1 MDHKTYLFF
10 DCECANCFDG
20 IGKICSLGY
29 VLADDELNIIEQ
41 EDLVM
46 NPECDFDWYLFS
58 PKNKCQLAYSKD
70 YFRAN
75 PNFAAYYKKIKKL
88 FTNGNTYVGGFAVSN
103 DVGFVNSACDRYYM
117 DYILYRAFDVEN
129 LAEKV
134 FGCKKKLFEWAEFL
148 ECDTSILTSHKSVDD
163 AVATLMVFKKICEKL
178 QKTPEEVLK
187 ENKDFFVT
195 TEEVA
200 QAAEERQY
208 KKEMTAKIKAYYN
221 KHSPNP
227 IRKKYQGQKFELNK
241 KVFSDLDRAL
251 NIAKRIYDGGGVI
264 VERLKGAGNV
274 VFLDDSIEPEK
285 REAMEKKGLKI
296 VLAEDIEKIN
306 V

>member
-1 MDHKTYLFF
+1 
-10 DCECANCFDG
+10 
-20 IGKICSLGY
+20 
-29 VLADDELNIIEQ
+29 
-41 EDLVM
+41 
-46 NPECDFDWYLFS
+46 
-58 PKNKCQLAYSKD
+58 
-70 YFRAN
+70 
-75 PNFAAYYKKIKKL
+75 
-88 FTNGNTYVGGFAVSN
+88 
-103 DVGFVNSACDRYYM
+103 M

-163 AVATLMVFKKICEKL
+163 AVVTLMVFKKICEKL
-178 QKTPEEVLK
+178 QKSPEEVLK
-187 ENKDFFVT
+187 ENKDFFVN

-264 VERLKGAGNV
+264 MERLKGAGNV

-285 REAMEKKGLKI
+285 KASMEKKGLKI